1 MQHGSLN
8 YLSAE
13 CTENI
18 KLKRQV
24 FACGIRNQGKFGLME
39 SGIPLNIG
47 IQIQVLLT
55 KTMQSRNLESAIRSL
70 ESRIQDCLEF
80 PYIGR

>member
-1 MQHGSLN
+1 MTYN

-24 FACGIRNQGKFGLME
+24 FACG
-39 SGIPLNIG
+39 SGIRENWLNG
-47 IQIQVLLT
+47 IWNPT
-55 KTMQSRNLESAIRSL
+55 KYWNPESK
-70 ESRIQDCLEF
+70 F
-80 PYIGR
+80 Y

>member
-1 MQHGSLN
+1 MTYN

-24 FACGIRNQGKFGLME
+24 FASEIRNPGKFGLME
-39 SGIPLNIG
+39 SGIPLKIG
-47 IQIQVLLT
+47 IQNPSSIDKDHAILEPGIRNPQFGIQNPRL
-55 KTMQSRNLESAIRSL
+55 S
-70 ESRIQDCLEF
+70 
-80 PYIGR
+80 

>member
-1 MQHGSLN
+1 MTYN

-24 FACGIRNQGKFGLME
+24 FACGIRNPGKFGLME

-47 IQIQVLLT
+47 IQNPSSIDKDHAIPEPGIHNSQLGIQNPRL
-55 KTMQSRNLESAIRSL
+55 S
-70 ESRIQDCLEF
+70 
-80 PYIGR
+80 